1 VTVGVVSA
9 LNRSL
14 GGNAPEGLIQTDAA
28 INSGNSGGPLINLR
42 GEVVGINTLV
52 VRGGGL
58 GSAPAEGLGFAVP
71 GSIAKRVSEQLIANG
86 KVVYP
91 FLGVRFGT
99 IDAMLA
105 LDNNLP
111 VNAGALIAS
120 VEPGGP
126 AARAGLRS
134 GDIVTKVNG
143 KPIGPGQ
150 SLRALLLEYK
160 PGDVV
165 TLDVLRNGDQL
176 SLDVTLGTRPE
187 A

>member
-1 VTVGVVSA
+1 
-9 LNRSL
+9 
-14 GGNAPEGLIQTDAA
+14 
-28 INSGNSGGPLINLR
+28 
-42 GEVVGINTLV
+42 
-52 VRGGGL
+52 
-58 GSAPAEGLGFAVP
+58 
-71 GSIAKRVSEQLIANG
+71 
-86 KVVYP
+86 VYP